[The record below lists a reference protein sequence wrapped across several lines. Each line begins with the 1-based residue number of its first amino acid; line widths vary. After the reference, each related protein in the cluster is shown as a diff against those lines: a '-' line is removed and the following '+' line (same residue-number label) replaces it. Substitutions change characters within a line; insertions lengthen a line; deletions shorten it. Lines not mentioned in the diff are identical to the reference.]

1 MLLLSD
7 FGGGGGEARA
17 YDSVCHRLLMPLT
30 KAEHQDLYVQCT
42 GESTTLF
49 LCWFDGKRTSLPHC
63 FC

>member
-30 KAEHQDLYVQCT
+30 KAEHQDLVAMYQGIYHSV
-42 GESTTLF
+42 
-49 LCWFDGKRTSLPHC
+49 SLLV
-63 FC
+63 